1 MIGSSTMQ
9 PQNQIAKPQE
19 EEKIN
24 LASFLLL
31 AVIGK
36 GTYAKVVLVKK
47 KDTGEV
53 FAMKILKK
61 KNIEK
66 KRQEEHVLTERN
78 VLAGVKFPFIIRMK
92 YSFQN
97 ERKLFF
103 ILDYCPGGEL
113 FNLLQKRKQFT
124 EDQ

>member
-1 MIGSSTMQ
+1 MQQQSSSTTT
-9 PQNQIAKPQE
+9 E
-19 EEKIN
+19 EDEKISLN
-24 LASFLLL
+24 SFLLL

-36 GTYAKVVLVKK
+36 GTYAKVILVKK